1 MEQSR
6 NIKIPA
12 GKGDK
17 VRERSKA
24 QRKDRLRRLM
34 DDRLT
39 EEISC
44 QKLPFDMGQQEELLF
59 ELPISDE
66 VKDQILKSWKS
77 KIRSEVL

>member
-1 MEQSR
+1 MERSR
-6 NIKIPA
+6 NIKIPIK
-12 GKGDK
+12 KGD
-17 VRERSKA
+17 RANERSKA

>member
-1 MEQSR
+1 MERSR

-44 QKLPFDMGQQEELLF
+44 HKLPFDIGQQEELLF
-59 ELPISDE
+59 ELPISDD
-66 VKDQILKSWKS
+66 VKNMILKSWKS